1 MDGQLPIETNPG
13 QPPAIAPRPRGQC
26 SAFDEVR
33 GAAAPL
39 SDASD
44 RHPARLNT
52 MTTFRTRPLKASMD
66 ALPADPMPGANR
78 PAGAPFRTTD
88 GNRRSLRIPC
98 DDPCAYCRGPETD

>member
-1 MDGQLPIETNPG
+1 
-13 QPPAIAPRPRGQC
+13 
-26 SAFDEVR
+26 VR
-33 GAAAPL
+33 GAAAPM